1 MSSYPTLLPL
11 PDAHRA
17 LCTRPGADP
26 SDWETLTGTIGA
38 PSPEATLS
46 HLSQAAAVCAGCP
59 ILQQCAQW
67 AQAQPHV
74 WLGVIVAG
82 IPFTEDSGTQ
92 RLRRKLSYDAL
103 AMVAS
108 GAPLHLAHAAYMRKV
123 EHLAS
128 AQVARARAALAAR
141 GGMGPH
147 PTHPGGTYPRPAY
160 TARVASAS
168 QRRCEADCEVR

>member
-1 MSSYPTLLPL
+1 MSFYPLASPL

-26 SDWETLTGTIGA
+26 SAWETLTGTTGA
-38 PSPEATLS
+38 PSPEATVA
-46 HLSQAAAVCAGCP
+46 HLSQAASACAECP

-67 AQAQPHV
+67 AQDQPHV

-92 RLRRKLSYDAL
+92 RLRRKVSYDAL

-108 GAPLHLAHAAYMRKV
+108 GAPLHLAHDAYMRTV
-123 EHLAS
+123 ERLAS

-141 GGMGPH
+141 VGRGPH
-147 PTHPGGTYPRPAY
+147 PTHPGGAHPRPGGHPLVRG
-160 TARVASAS
+160 TS
-168 QRRCEADCEVR
+168 QSGEVR